1 MKWLMS
7 YVKKKGKIMSKFY
20 KIIIILCIGYLLS
33 QIYEQKNKIDDL
45 ESRFSDISIIF
56 KKELEDKIDLLQ
68 YKMADLTSEVDDIKM
83 KLNIY

>member
-1 MKWLMS
+1 MS